1 MLLPPP
7 PLVPAPLLARA
18 LVPPALPG
26 SPPPREEAR
35 SSPSSYS
42 RRLRGAERT
51 SLGVLDLL
59 EALLG
64 GVVAWVDVWMV
75 LADHPAVGAA
85 EVLLGRSFGLPEQLV
100 QIFGRPQL

>member
-1 MLLPPP
+1 MLLPPL

-26 SPPPREEAR
+26 SPPPREEAQQ
-35 SSPSSYS
+35 PFVV
-42 RRLRGAERT
+42 LPPLAGAERT

-64 GVVAWVDVWMV
+64 GVVAGVGVWMV
-75 LADHPAVGAA
+75 LADQPAVGAA
-85 EVLLGRSFGLPEQLV
+85 DVLLGRSLGLPEQLV
-100 QIFGRPQL
+100 QIFERPQL